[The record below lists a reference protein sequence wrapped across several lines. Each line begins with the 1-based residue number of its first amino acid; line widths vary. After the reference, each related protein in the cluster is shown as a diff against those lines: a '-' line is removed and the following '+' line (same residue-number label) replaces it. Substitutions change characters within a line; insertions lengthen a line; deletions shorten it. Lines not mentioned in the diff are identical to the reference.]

1 MVNIFLTRRMK
12 MKTFDEL
19 WQKHNWYNSPAF
31 PLIPIMV
38 KMDSGPQCQ
47 KDKTYYWVRWTW
59 FMVYTGK
66 YSWGLGK
73 GFNKSYYIDTPLFR
87 FILDYKK

>member
-1 MVNIFLTRRMK
+1 

-19 WQKHNWYNSPAF
+19 WQKHNWYNSPVF

-47 KDKTYYWVRWTW
+47 KDKTYYWIRWAW

-66 YSWGLGK
+66 YS
-73 GFNKSYYIDTPLFR
+73 
-87 FILDYKK
+87 